1 MNMKEKFP
9 ISYAIRHRNQNVIKK
24 SRSGG
29 FFVAISDYIIDQLDG
44 VVYGAILDENLEVIH
59 IRAEDGKTRD
69 LMCGSKYVQ
78 SQLGSTFLDV
88 KNDLNS
94 GRTVLFT
101 GTSCQ
106 VMGLK
111 KFLGSS
117 YDMSNLYLLDIVCHG
132 VPSPLIYHDYITY
145 WEHKKGKK
153 CISINFRNKDRYGW
167 KEHVETL
174 TFSDGEQVDSR
185 EYTKLFYSHKIIR
198 PSCFSCPYKN
208 IHHPGD
214 ITIADCWGVENVAPQ
229 FDDDKGCSLVLI
241 NSIKGET
248 VLYEIDNDIERVK
261 INLQKCMQPP
271 LIAPFPIPNEY
282 DKFWRDYH
290 KKGLEYVIKKYINNP
305 KRQARVDLIYRI
317 RNKIVRLLPVHE

>member
-1 MNMKEKFP
+1 MKEQLLKA
-9 ISYAIRHRNQNVIKK
+9 YAVRHRDKNVVRR
-24 SRSGG
+24 SRFGG
-29 FFVAISDYIIDQLDG
+29 IFVAVSDYVIEKLDG
-44 VVYGAILDENLEVIH
+44 VVYGAAFGENLEVIH
-59 IRAEDGKTRD
+59 IRAEDRKTRD

-78 SQLGSTFLDV
+78 SRLGSTFVDV
-88 KNDLNS
+88 KNDLKS

-111 KFLGSS
+111 NFLDSS
-117 YDMSNLYLLDIVCHG
+117 NDYSHLILLDIVCHG
-132 VPSPLIYHDYITY
+132 VPSPLIYHDYIAY
-145 WEHKKGKK
+145 WEQKKGKK
-153 CISINFRNKDRYGW
+153 CVSIDFRNKDRYGW
-167 KEHVETL
+167 RDHVETL

-208 IHHPGD
+208 THHPGD

-241 NSIKGET
+241 NSQKGET
-248 VLYEIDNDIERVK
+248 MLNDINNDIERVE
-261 INLQKCMQPP
+261 IDLQKCMQPP

-290 KKGLEYVIKKYINNP
+290 TNGLEYVIKKYIDNP
-305 KRQARVDLIYRI
+305 KRQARVDLVYRI
-317 RNKIVRLLPVHE
+317 KKKVLRLLSARR

>member
-1 MNMKEKFP
+1 MKEQLLK
-9 ISYAIRHRNQNVIKK
+9 SYAVRHRNQNVVKK

-29 FFVAISDYIIDQLDG
+29 FFVALSDYIINRLDG
-44 VVYGAILDENLEVIH
+44 VVYGAILNDNLEVIH

-88 KNDLNS
+88 KKDLNN

-117 YDMSNLYLLDIVCHG
+117 YDMSHLFLLDIVCHG
-132 VPSPLIYHDYITY
+132 VPSPLVYRDYITY
-145 WEHKKGKK
+145 WEQKKGKK
-153 CISINFRNKDRYGW
+153 CVSVDFRNKNRYGW
-167 KEHVETL
+167 KAHVETL
-174 TFSDGEQVDSR
+174 TFSDGDYVDSR

-208 IHHPGD
+208 ISHPGD
-214 ITIADCWGVENVAPQ
+214 ITIADCWGVENVAEQ
-229 FDDDKGCSLVLI
+229 FNDDKGCSLVLI

-248 VLYEIDNDIERVK
+248 IFNQVGKDIECVE
-261 INLQKCMQPP
+261 INLMRCMQPP

-282 DKFWRDYH
+282 NKFWRDYH
-290 KKGLEYVIKKYINNP
+290 SKGLEYVIKKYIYNT
-305 KRQARVDLIYRI
+305 KRQARVDFIYRI
-317 RNKIVRLLPVHE
+317 KNKIVRLLSVHK